1 MKNDN
6 PIRTSQLIRPF
17 GVGSL
22 YVTKEGAGLI
32 ACGLDHWYKSFNGAS
47 RNKDELEEF
56 LIYEWR
62 LQRQLN
68 VSHFRSPPEFR
79 EKDFTSTINDKNT
92 GLEMPFLRFP
102 KWHFCKKCRKMEE
115 LALHRRGKPRCR
127 DCKLV
132 LIQVPIV
139 VICESGHI
147 QDFPWNEWVHRTASP
162 TCDDKNL
169 FYKFSGSPG
178 LQGQRI
184 ECGTCKKS
192 RTLGGVLFGTRLQ
205 DSLSTEHKYSC
216 SGKRIWNHQET
227 PSPCNSNLRA
237 TLRSSSN
244 IYYAVLESS
253 IFVPENFDSLPEELI
268 KIFNS
273 AVIRTKVDTLNQIGH
288 TITPDIIRDT
298 SYKKELKKFSDEQI
312 LRAIKN
318 MIDANSLSNSA
329 NIPKEENQNDFKFPE
344 YLLFQKNNDS
354 DDSRTI
360 VLDKTNYKEI
370 VSNFFDK
377 ITLVKTLKKTEVLC
391 GFNRILPNGSI
402 SKREL
407 SELMWAE
414 RPEYQDS
421 WLPAVNHKGEG
432 IFLQFKEDMIKEF
445 ENREVVLERVRNF
458 KKIIQRE
465 WEASRMNPR
474 YIFLHTF
481 AHLLINTLIYE
492 CGYGAAALQERIYS
506 SNDEKNPMAGILIY
520 TSSGN
525 KEATMGGLVRMG
537 QPDYLERVIEKCIEN
552 SKWCSVDPVCMEV
565 GEVAGQGPYSSN
577 LASCHNCSLVP
588 ETSCEFFNSYLDRGF
603 VTGNIKNDNLGFF
616 SKLI

>member
-1 MKNDN
+1 MKKDN

-22 YVTKEGAGLI
+22 YITKDGVGLI
-32 ACGLDHWYKSFNGAS
+32 ACGLDHWYKSFNGS
-47 RNKDELEEF
+47 PRIKDELEEF

-62 LQRQLN
+62 LQKQLN
-68 VSHFRSPPEFR
+68 VSHFRTPPEFR
-79 EKDFTSTINDKNT
+79 EKDFTSTVDDKNS
-92 GLEMPFLRFP
+92 GMEMPFLRFP
-102 KWHFCKKCRKMEE
+102 KWHFCRKCRLMEE
-115 LALHRRGKPRCR
+115 LSLTRRGKPKCR
-127 DCKLV
+127 ECNLV

-139 VICESGHI
+139 VICENGHI
-147 QDFPWNEWVHRTASP
+147 QDFPWNEWVHRSTSP
-162 TCDDKNL
+162 TCSDKNL

-184 ECGTCKKS
+184 ECGSCKQS

-205 DSLSTEHKYSC
+205 DSLTKDHKYSC
-216 SGKRIWNHQET
+216 SGKKTWNHQET
-227 PSPCNSNLRA
+227 PTPCNSNLRA

-253 IFVPENFDSLPEELI
+253 IFVPENYDSLPEELI

-273 AVIRTKVDTLNQIGH
+273 AVIRTKVDTLHQVGIE
-288 TITPDIIRDT
+288 ITPERIRET
-298 SYKKELKKFSDEQI
+298 PYKNDLKKFSDEQI

-318 MIDANSLSNSA
+318 KTEFDSTSGSA
-329 NIPKEENQNDFKFPE
+329 GAPKEENQNDFKFPE
-344 YLLFQKNNDS
+344 YLLFQKNNES
-354 DDSRTI
+354 DDSRTTVI
-360 VLDKTNYKEI
+360 SKSDYKEI
-370 VSNFFDK
+370 VSNYFDK

-391 GFNRILPNGSI
+391 GFNRVLPNGKI

-407 SELMWAE
+407 SELMWAKK
-414 RPEYQDS
+414 PEYAES
-421 WLPAVNHKGEG
+421 WLPAIKHTGEG
-432 IFLQFKEDMIKEF
+432 IFLQFNEAIVKEF
-445 ENREVVLERVRNF
+445 ENRKNVLSRVKHF
-458 KKIIQRE
+458 KQIVQRE

-506 SNDEKNPMAGILIY
+506 SSDEKNPMAGILIY

-537 QPDYLERVIEKCIEN
+537 QPGYLERVIEKCIEN
-552 SKWCSVDPVCMEV
+552 SRWCSVDPVCMEV
-565 GEVAGQGPYSSN
+565 GEMGGQGPYSSN
-577 LASCHNCSLVP
+577 LAACHNCSLVP
-588 ETSCEFFNSYLDRGF
+588 ETSCEFFNSYLDRGL
-603 VTGNIKNDNLGFF
+603 VTGNIKDDSLGFF
-616 SKLI
+616 GDLS